1 MTTHLT
7 VKLNED
13 WGRHRKGQTLRLP
26 EPTAQTLARKNIAQI
41 LVDKSATVV
50 AKVMRKSV
58 ANK

>member
-26 EPTAQTLARKNIAQI
+26 EPTAQTLARKNIAEI
-41 LVDKSATVV
+41 LVDKSEPVV
-50 AKVMRKSV
+50 TKVRRKPVS
-58 ANK
+58 NK